1 MSKEKVFIVDKEDN
15 ILDTKWRT
23 ELSNTDR
30 WRIIA
35 IWVENS
41 LGEILLQQ
49 RSLSKD
55 LNPGLWTP
63 GVVGTVAVPDSY
75 EETAYK
81 ELSEELGISDT
92 VLTLRSI
99 AQYKASVGY
108 RNIHTFQCVIDRSIK
123 DFVIQQEE
131 VEQIKWITPL
141 ELRRELKVHPEKF
154 TVPDLWDQI
163 YNFSTEE

>member
-1 MSKEKVFIVDKEDN
+1 MSKEKVFIVDENDRVLKE
-15 ILDTKWRT
+15 KWRN
-23 ELSNTDR
+23 ELTDTDR

-75 EETAYK
+75 EETA
-81 ELSEELGISDT
+81 
-92 VLTLRSI
+92 
-99 AQYKASVGY
+99 QVGY
-108 RNIHTFQCVIDRSIK
+108 RNIHTFQCVIDRNIN

-131 VEQIKWITPL
+131 VEQIKQITPL

-154 TVPDLWDQI
+154 TVPELWDQI
-163 YNFSTEE
+163 YNFSTEG

>member
-1 MSKEKVFIVDKEDN
+1 MSKEKVFIVDENDRVLKE
-15 ILDTKWRT
+15 KWRN
-23 ELSNTDR
+23 ELTDTDR

-75 EETAYK
+75 EETA
-81 ELSEELGISDT
+81 
-92 VLTLRSI
+92 
-99 AQYKASVGY
+99 
-108 RNIHTFQCVIDRSIK
+108 
-123 DFVIQQEE
+123 
-131 VEQIKWITPL
+131 
-141 ELRRELKVHPEKF
+141 
-154 TVPDLWDQI
+154 
-163 YNFSTEE
+163 